1 MSSPYSFYWH
11 LEGCYI
17 EQDALQ
23 SVWLT
28 TGELVTA
35 DFRKIPISWGPGEF
49 EFFVT
54 QHYYGHEYWSSR
66 VIAQSIYQHKLLLN
80 LENNMKWRAFVE
92 NRKASKLANGISI
105 LETSAY
111 QKDVLDGQ
119 ESSQKLLPTTDETS
133 PDGSPTQK
141 LLKQVSFYPSLH
153 DKPDEA
159 VHKKQ
164 KYKLDCKKRGSK
176 NAPRRSLRLKNK
188 AKAAKLAAQM
198 FR

>member
-1 MSSPYSFYWH
+1 MSSPNSFYWH

-17 EQDALQ
+17 EQDVLQ
-23 SVWLT
+23 SVWLP

-35 DFRKIPISWGPGEF
+35 DFQKIPISWLPGEF
-49 EFFVT
+49 SFFVT
-54 QHYYGHEYWSSR
+54 QHYYGHQYWNSR
-66 VIAQSIYQHKLLLN
+66 VIAQTIYQHKLLLN

-92 NRKASKLANGISI
+92 NRKASKLSKGISI
-105 LETSAY
+105 LETSEY

-133 PDGSPTQK
+133 PDGSPKQK
-141 LLKQVSFYPSLH
+141 LLQQVSFYPSLH
-153 DKPDEA
+153 DEA
-159 VHKKQ
+159 VDKKQ
-164 KYKLDCKKRGSK
+164 NKEKMKRRGFR

-188 AKAAKLAAQM
+188 AKAAKLAAQL

>member
-1 MSSPYSFYWH
+1 MSTPYSIYWH

-17 EQDALQ
+17 EQDVLQ

-35 DFRKIPISWGPGEF
+35 DFRKIPIKWAPGEF
-49 EFFVT
+49 GFFVT
-54 QHYYGHEYWSSR
+54 QHYHGHECWDAR

-92 NRKASKLANGISI
+92 NRKASKLAHGISI

-119 ESSQKLLPTTDETS
+119 ESSQKLLPTTGETS
-133 PDGSPTQK
+133 PDGSPKQK
-141 LLKQVSFYPSLH
+141 LQVSYYPSLH
-153 DKPDEA
+153 DEPEKA
-159 VHKKQ
+159 VQKQ
-164 KYKLDCKKRGSK
+164 KKLDCKRRGSR
-176 NAPRRSLRLKNK
+176 NTPRRSLRLKNK
-188 AKAAKLAAQM
+188 AKAAKLAAQL